1 MISEACRYWQNFE
14 DIAADIVVFAM
25 ASGRTVDRAE
35 LGNRAVSALLRGAA
49 SKYPGRVALTG
60 SATTITS
67 SVAEGLSVSDVKGIF
82 ASHPSIEVVCKRTA
96 ATRKEALKR
105 LKSEDK
111 RDPPEAAASAAEN
124 SPAAQVATGSRVFKF
139 SSQYEL
145 AVQEYALLTGV
156 SSKKLPHSQA
166 FIVWETI
173 EELRR
178 QGLLHEEKGQE
189 LSLMDVVKVV
199 PTAVGAILERCQSYE
214 DARLT
219 SALATAADA
228 CFLMHDAGNSG
239 KVKHT
244 YVLLCGFDHLRQR
257 IFQELHSCESLDGGG
272 ENTAAALLADL
283 ERLDVEYS
291 KCKGQCSDNATDVL
305 KTCAPVGNRRRGRR
319 LARGGPW
326 SHGGAGGRDR
336 EPPGAD

>member
-1 MISEACRYWQNFE
+1 MSKSRRLSHEQHAPAAAIEGASVEIVFEATGRHLDAKKELFEAWINDFRSCRYWQNFE

-82 ASHPSIEVVCKRTA
+82 ASHHSIEVVCKRTA

-156 SSKKLPHSQA
+156 SSKKL
-166 FIVWETI
+166 
-173 EELRR
+173 
-178 QGLLHEEKGQE
+178 GQ
-189 LSLMDVVKVV
+189 
-199 PTAVGAILERCQSYE
+199 
-214 DARLT
+214 
-219 SALATAADA
+219 
-228 CFLMHDAGNSG
+228 
-239 KVKHT
+239 
-244 YVLLCGFDHLRQR
+244 
-257 IFQELHSCESLDGGG
+257 DGS
-272 ENTAAALLADL
+272 
-283 ERLDVEYS
+283 R
-291 KCKGQCSDNATDVL
+291 
-305 KTCAPVGNRRRGRR
+305 
-319 LARGGPW
+319 
-326 SHGGAGGRDR
+326 
-336 EPPGAD
+336 